1 MTEPTSP
8 RWPTADVLAIQKEL
22 QRLGLYR
29 LNLDGQPGPGT
40 SIALVEAYGG
50 DAWRARTAAEVRAA
64 LAAAQPPDGPHG
76 ERRLRYG
83 TLCRDGLLDVAV
95 GVGFDE
101 TDLHKNVAAS
111 IEDTLQRLG
120 FRVDATAALG
130 LYTRAGR
137 SSPPADV
144 GTFYVRERA
153 LSFAPAVGA
162 AREIDAV
169 VRLLV
174 NLDGSKGV
182 AVARSFQDALM
193 RADVSYYTGHGRY
206 GSGPDFDA
214 GMQLEF
220 VDAQGVV
227 TQSFGADYEA
237 FEHALEAEGKALTP
251 PRGPWAQFLDRVAKG
266 TARVRGFNEG
276 NLFLNP
282 SDKHEGE
289 FGAKLMYWN
298 LQRTGAAGATLATG
312 PTGTLATPADPL
324 GYQLWVFDGCRTE
337 DYVQSIR
344 ATPARTPRQ
353 VDVISTKAVT
363 YFSDKVPV
371 FEAFFEGL
379 LAQSTADGLVRAMDA
394 RNVTERKEGA
404 VTAVDGLSDNPIIP

>member
-40 SIALVEAYGG
+40 SIALIEAYGG
-50 DAWRARTAAEVRAA
+50 DAWRARTAAEVRAS
-64 LAAAQPPDGPHG
+64 LASAQPPQGPRG

-83 TLCRDGLLDVAV
+83 ALCRDGLLDVAI

-101 TDLHKNVAAS
+101 GRAHEPVAEAV
-111 IEDTLQRLG
+111 DATLRRLG
-120 FRVDATAALG
+120 FRVDANAALG
-130 LYTRAGR
+130 LYARAGR
-137 SSPPADV
+137 ASPPVDV

-153 LSFAPAVGA
+153 LSFAPPVGS
-162 AREIDAV
+162 ARAIDAV
-169 VRLLV
+169 ARVLV
-174 NLDGSKGV
+174 NLDGSKGA
-182 AVARSFQDALM
+182 AVAQSFQDALL

-206 GSGPDFDA
+206 GTGPDFDA

-220 VDAQGVV
+220 VDAQGAV
-227 TQSFGADYEA
+227 TRSFGSNYEA
-237 FEHALEAEGKALTP
+237 FSEALEAEGRALSP
-251 PRGPWAQFLDRVAKG
+251 ARGAWAQFLDRAAKG
-266 TARVRGFNEG
+266 TVRVRGFNEG

-282 SDKHEGE
+282 TDKHEGE

-298 LQRTGAAGATLATG
+298 LQRAGAAGAPLATG
-312 PTGTLATPADPL
+312 AAGTLATPADPL

-344 ATPARTPRQ
+344 ATPARAPRQ
-353 VDVISTKAVT
+353 VDVISTKTVT
-363 YFSDKVPV
+363 YFSDKAPV

-379 LAQSTADGLVRAMDA
+379 LAQQTADGIVRAMDA
-394 RNVTERKEGA
+394 RNVTERKAESV
-404 VTAVDGLSDNPIIP
+404 VTGGGFEDNPIIR